1 MPKYTTDIIAGYTLY
16 FTSKCVIEVMH
27 VHASDKELSENRSAK
42 LWVYS
47 NGDTKIENGGNIA
60 EHDMNKIRQYIK
72 LNYKE
77 MYEKWKNYSKE
88 GFYINK

>member
-1 MPKYTTDIIAGYTLY
+1 
-16 FTSKCVIEVMH
+16 MH

-47 NGDTKIENGGNIA
+47 NGNTKIESRGNIA
-60 EHDMNKIRQYIK
+60 GHDMNKIRQYIK

-77 MYEKWKNYSKE
+77 MYAKWQRYSKE
-88 GFYINK
+88 GFYQNK